1 MSNKNKIK
9 LLQIIILF
17 IYIFVSAS
25 CSSTIQNKHYSKKAS
40 QPKKDILQ
48 QFDIKPSYANDRLLL
63 KEKQI
68 VYRYKTTY
76 KKLFD
81 KAHIVTPTIIMQ
93 IEQRQLPS
101 GLIFLV
107 MAESNF
113 IVKSKSRKKAIGL
126 WQLMPKTAKHYKLAM
141 NAYVDERMD
150 IYKSSEVALNHLIN
164 LHNKFD
170 KWYLA
175 IMAYNGGEA
184 RIMEGI
190 TRAILDKH
198 CFIKHQCRA
207 NNATIQK
214 YRQIIEGYQKK
225 RVSFRKLYKVYKA
238 SKKLGYSIELKDL
251 LLVQKNMKRQYMP
264 TESANYLRK
273 IISLAYLDKEYNI
286 LNTQNNNP
294 KIQRVTIKG
303 GVSIKSIAKIINEDE
318 HSLQKLNHQIK
329 RGITSPTKNTTSI
342 YIPTDKLET
351 YKKNIK
357 NLPHIKYIIYKVK
370 KGDSLISIAKFYS
383 LPYKLIQ
390 DVNNIKTTSLRAGKD
405 ILIPLDEDTYIPPTI
420 HIVTSGDSLLYLAH
434 KYHTTIKTL
443 KRYNKLTSSDIFI
456 GDRLIVKFNN

>member
-1 MSNKNKIK
+1 MSIKKYIQTSLLLAFAISLFSCTPQAYKSKSKYNK
-9 LLQIIILF
+9 QI
-17 IYIFVSAS
+17 
-25 CSSTIQNKHYSKKAS
+25 
-40 QPKKDILQ
+40 DILT
-48 QFDIKPSYANDRLLL
+48 QFDIKQSFANDPLLL
-63 KEKQI
+63 KQKKT
-68 VYRYKTTY
+68 VYRYKDTY
-76 KKLFD
+76 KKLFEQA
-81 KAHIVTPTIIMQ
+81 KFVTPTIINQ
-93 IEQRQLPS
+93 IQEKNLPP
-101 GLIFLV
+101 GIIYLV
-107 MAESNF
+107 MAESSF
-113 IVKSKSRKKAIGL
+113 VIRAKSKKKAIGL
-126 WQLMPKTAKHYKLAM
+126 WQLMPKTAKHYKLAIDP
-141 NAYVDERMD
+141 YLDERMD
-150 IYKSSEVALNHLIN
+150 IYKSSEVALNHLLN

-184 RIMEGI
+184 RVMEGI

-225 RVSFRKLYKVYKA
+225 RVSFKKLYKVYKA
-238 SKKLGYSIELKDL
+238 SKKLGYFIELKDL

-273 IISLAYLDKEYNI
+273 IISLAYLDREYNL
-286 LNTQNNNP
+286 LNSQANNNQ
-294 KIQRVTIKG
+294 IVRVVTKG
-303 GVSIKSIAKIINEDE
+303 GVSIKSIAKIIDEDE
-318 HSLQKLNHQIK
+318 ATLQQINHQIK
-329 RGITSPTKNTTSI
+329 RGITSPTKNTTVI
-342 YIPTDKLET
+342 YIPANKLEA
-351 YKKNIK
+351 YRANIK
-357 NLPHIKYIIYKVK
+357 NLPHIKYIFYKVK

-390 DVNNIKTTSLRAGKD
+390 DANNMKTTSLRAGKD